1 LLRTCS
7 SRIRVYLLCELAL
20 QRKVHPFFC
29 SKTKFTQKNLR
40 YPLNRENTSQTARP
54 NRQAVKRRL
63 SVFPIELR
71 KLLLQVGN
79 FWQIV
84 DLNVGTIQVM
94 LQVVLV
100 IVFRGIE
107 SL

>member
-1 LLRTCS
+1 MNAQKVEAAGRHTAGSAARGNPEYAPAASKS
-7 SRIRVYLLCELAL
+7 SRN
-20 QRKVHPFFC
+20 FDG
-29 SKTKFTQKNLR
+29 
-40 YPLNRENTSQTARP
+40 ENTSQAARG
-54 NRQAVKRRL
+54 NRGATNRKF

-71 KLLLQVGN
+71 KLLLQAGN

-94 LQVVLV
+94 LQVVLL
-100 IVFRGIE
+100 IPLRGIE

>member
-1 LLRTCS
+1 MNAQEVEAAGRQTAGSAARGNPEYAPAASKS
-7 SRIRVYLLCELAL
+7 SRN
-20 QRKVHPFFC
+20 FDGG
-29 SKTKFTQKNLR
+29 KTR
-40 YPLNRENTSQTARP
+40 QTARP
-54 NRQAVKRRL
+54 NREAAKRKL

-71 KLLLQVGN
+71 KLLLQAGN

-84 DLNVGTIQVM
+84 DLDIGTIQMM

-100 IVFRGIE
+100 IPFRGIE

>member
-1 LLRTCS
+1 MNAQEVEAAGRHTAGSAARGYPEYAPAASKS
-7 SRIRVYLLCELAL
+7 SR
-20 QRKVHPFFC
+20 
-29 SKTKFTQKNLR
+29 KFGG
-40 YPLNRENTSQTARP
+40 ENMSQTARG
-54 NRQAVKRRL
+54 NREATNREF

-100 IVFRGIE
+100 IAFRGIE